1 MALDL
6 LESAENYLTP
16 ELIQQ
21 ASVLVNETPEKTER
35 AVSCVVPTLLA
46 GVLDSGASPAGI
58 QKVMQMISEG
68 GFENK
73 LIAFTSD
80 HADSKLNG
88 FITSGKL
95 IMTGLFGGRV
105 DSITD
110 NIARNSGIRHSSAAS
125 LMALSAPLVMG
136 LLGREVRTNGLNGSS
151 LMTLLMRQRESIVRN
166 LPTGLGNLLSWQTT
180 TNEAIPRTRISSD
193 DTSPAPP
200 KPNRAALWLATMML
214 LAGGM
219 ILISWLRTPDPQ
231 TRGRLA
237 SISLPGG
244 ARLRATET
252 SVTYAIANYLGG
264 QSAGDQYA
272 NEERRRFAFDSLT
285 FSTGSAQPTDE
296 SIEILRDLAT
306 VLKAYPQAN
315 VRLEGYTDNTGDAAA
330 NRELSQ
336 QRAESIKALL
346 VQNGVDESHID
357 TAGFGSD
364 NPIASNETEAG
375 RLSNRRTE
383 LVVQK
388 PLVHRP

>member
-6 LESAENYLTP
+6 LETAENYLTP

-80 HADSKLNG
+80 HADSKFNS

-180 TNEAIPRTRISSD
+180 TNEATPRTRISSD
-193 DTSPAPP
+193 DIPAAPP

-237 SISLPGG
+237 SITLPGG
-244 ARLRATET
+244 SRLRATET

-264 QSAGDQYA
+264 QSA

-285 FSTGSAQPTDE
+285 FATGSAQPTDE
-296 SIEILRDLAT
+296 SIEIIRDLAT
-306 VLKAYPQAN
+306 ILRAYPQAN

-388 PLVHRP
+388 P

>member
-6 LESAENYLTP
+6 LEHAENYLTP
-16 ELIQQ
+16 ELVQR

-35 AVSCVVPTLLA
+35 ALSCIVPTLLT

-58 QKVMQMISEG
+58 QKVMQMIGEG
-68 GFENK
+68 GVENK

-88 FITSGKL
+88 FIRSGTL

-125 LMALSAPLVMG
+125 LMALSAPLVLA
-136 LLGREVRTNGLNGSS
+136 LLAREVRTKGLNGTS
-151 LMTLLMRQRESIVRN
+151 LMTLLMGQRESIVRN

-180 TNEAIPRTRISSD
+180 TNGATPHTRISTD
-193 DTSPAPP
+193 DIPAAQTN
-200 KPNRAALWLATMML
+200 PNRAASWLATVML

-219 ILISWLRTPDPQ
+219 ILISWLRPPDPQ

-237 SISLPGG
+237 AITLPGG
-244 ARLRATET
+244 STVRATET

-264 QSAGDQYA
+264 QSA
-272 NEERRRFAFDSLT
+272 NEERRRFAFDSLN
-285 FSTGSAQPTDE
+285 FGTGSAQPTDE
-296 SIEILRDLAT
+296 SIEIIRDLAT
-306 VLKAYPQAN
+306 ILKAYPQAN
-315 VRLEGYTDNTGDAAA
+315 VRLEGYTDNTGDPAA

-388 PLVHRP
+388 P

>member
-1 MALDL
+1 
-6 LESAENYLTP
+6 
-16 ELIQQ
+16 
-21 ASVLVNETPEKTER
+21 
-35 AVSCVVPTLLA
+35 
-46 GVLDSGASPAGI
+46 
-58 QKVMQMISEG
+58 
-68 GFENK
+68 
-73 LIAFTSD
+73 
-80 HADSKLNG
+80 
-88 FITSGKL
+88 
-95 IMTGLFGGRV
+95 MTGLFGGRV

-193 DTSPAPP
+193 DIPAAPP

-244 ARLRATET
+244 SRLRATET

-264 QSAGDQYA
+264 QSA

-296 SIEILRDLAT
+296 SSDIIRDLAT
-306 VLKAYPQAN
+306 ILKAYPQAK

-388 PLVHRP
+388 TLVQKPKG